1 MRRLLLT
8 CSTLGLLAAP
18 SLHAEELKVVSTV
31 KPVTMIVQEL
41 TQGVTSTETLLP
53 AGASPHDYALRP
65 SDARK
70 LNEADLVI
78 WVGPELERFLI
89 KMLDG
94 KENVLTLTAQ
104 DSINFR
110 HYGDAHDDHE
120 GHDHDKHAHEDHDHD
135 KHAHDDH
142 EGHDHDKH
150 AHDDHEGHDHDKHDH
165 DDHKGHDDHHGHSHD
180 GIDPHLWLGPDQAI
194 QAAQVITEKLVSL
207 DPSHQDKFEQNL
219 ANFTAEVRAAVA
231 SIEQTLSPV
240 SDRGYFVF
248 HDGYGYFEDQFGLNN
263 LGHFTV
269 EPDRRPGAKTLISIR
284 NSLKDK
290 HAKCVFSEPQF
301 SPAVVDSVVRGTGVN
316 IGTLDPMGTD
326 IAYGDGSYVEFL
338 NQLGQSFSQCLK

>member
-8 CSTLGLLAAP
+8 CSTLGLLATPA
-18 SLHAEELKVVSTV
+18 LHAEELKVVSTV

-120 GHDHDKHAHEDHDHD
+120 GHDHDE
-135 KHAHDDH
+135 HAHDDH
-142 EGHDHDKH
+142 EGHDHDEH
-150 AHDDHEGHDHDKHDH
+150 AHDDHEGHDHDEHAHD
-165 DDHKGHDDHHGHSHD
+165 HDDHHGHSHD
-180 GIDPHLWLGPDQAI
+180 GIDPHLWLGPDQAV
-194 QAAQVITEKLVSL
+194 QAAQVITEKLITVAPAHK
-207 DPSHQDKFEQNL
+207 DIFEQNL
-219 ANFTAEVRAAVA
+219 TNFSAEVRATVA
-231 SIEQTLSPV
+231 SIEQTLTPV

-248 HDGYGYFEDQFGLNN
+248 HDAYGYFEDQFGLNN

-284 NSLKDK
+284 NSLKDQY
-290 HAKCVFSEPQF
+290 AKCVFSEPQF

-316 IGTLDPMGTD
+316 IGTLDPMGTE
-326 IAYGDGSYVEFL
+326 IEYGQGSYVEFL
-338 NQLGQSFSQCLK
+338 NQLSQSYSQCLK

>member
-8 CSTLGLLAAP
+8 CSTLGLLATPA
-18 SLHAEELKVVSTV
+18 LHAEELKVVSTV
-31 KPVTMIVQEL
+31 KPLTMIVQEL

-65 SDARK
+65 SDVRK
-70 LNEADLVI
+70 LNEADLVV
-78 WVGPELERFLI
+78 WVGPELERFLT
-89 KMLDG
+89 KVLDD

-120 GHDHDKHAHEDHDHD
+120 GHDHDEHAHDDHEGHDHD
-135 KHAHDDH
+135 EHAHDDH

-150 AHDDHEGHDHDKHDH
+150 AHDDH
-165 DDHKGHDDHHGHSHD
+165 DHHGHSHE
-180 GIDPHLWLGPDQAI
+180 GIDPHLWLGPEQAV
-194 QAAQVITEKLVSL
+194 QAAQVITEKLISVA
-207 DPSHQDKFEQNL
+207 PANKEKFEQNL
-219 ANFTAEVRAAVA
+219 ANFSAEVRSTVA
-231 SIEQTLSPV
+231 SIEQTLTPV

-248 HDGYGYFEDQFGLNN
+248 HDAYGYFEEQFGLNN

-284 NSLKDK
+284 NSLKDQ

-301 SPAVVDSVVRGTGVN
+301 SPAVVDSVARGTGVN
-316 IGTLDPMGTD
+316 IGTLDPLATD
-326 IAYGDGSYVEFL
+326 IEYGQGSYVEFL
-338 NQLGQSFSQCLK
+338 NQLSQSYSQCLK